1 MAVIFKS
8 LTVVPRF
15 GQQDTAGFNLYWEI
29 SGQNFTPSFQV
40 QSAPTESGPWSNELT
55 APTSNLFALGLGPVL
70 INQQAIF
77 WFRVQV
83 LNGSSVVATSQP
95 MDHRNRMIRRD
106 YLRYR
111 EILRRKHL
119 GFEKTPCS
127 PGWLLRRRIYG
138 TVCPLCTDEIL
149 NTPSSSECLTCY
161 GTGITGGYYDPVA
174 MRADWFSG
182 ASPRNADTSKEEAGP
197 TQVLKASIKLFPV
210 PDAKSEDIWIDQ
222 GTRYRYLIEK
232 NVPEQYGGSPIGQ
245 TLSIS
250 RLPSQHPVYSFPIAD
265 L

>member
-111 EILRRKHL
+111 EILVENISGLRRPRAVPD
-119 GFEKTPCS
+119 GFCAGGSTGRSALSAPTRFS
-127 PGWLLRRRIYG
+127 TLLLR
-138 TVCPLCTDEIL
+138 
-149 NTPSSSECLTCY
+149 
-161 GTGITGGYYDPVA
+161 A
-174 MRADWFSG
+174 
-182 ASPRNADTSKEEAGP
+182 
-197 TQVLKASIKLFPV
+197 
-210 PDAKSEDIWIDQ
+210 
-222 GTRYRYLIEK
+222 
-232 NVPEQYGGSPIGQ
+232 NV
-245 TLSIS
+245 
-250 RLPSQHPVYSFPIAD
+250 
-265 L
+265 